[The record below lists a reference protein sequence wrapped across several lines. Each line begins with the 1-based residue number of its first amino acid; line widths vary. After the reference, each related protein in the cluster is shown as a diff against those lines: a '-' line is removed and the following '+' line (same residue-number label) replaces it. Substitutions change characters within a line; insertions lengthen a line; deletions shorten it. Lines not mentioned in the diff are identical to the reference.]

1 MTPMKTR
8 LFPLVLTLLFA
19 APLVHAQDIGGWLKR
34 AAKQVQDD
42 ISRKAEDKVKETV
55 TQPVKK
61 TPDDATSRKNGNE
74 VAKAD
79 VSGDSAPAGDM
90 VPMPA
95 VKLPMAAAASWGTVV
110 VNADGS
116 VTAWPDES
124 DGQAM
129 RIALPRKAVSAAV
142 NQYAAFILLED
153 GSVMG
158 LGKNNYQTL
167 GIAGNAKAE
176 SPRSIPGLHDI
187 MQIAAT
193 YGHALALRRDGAVFA
208 WGEDVDGL
216 RGDGGSTHALVTRV
230 PGLPA
235 IAQVATAARHSLA
248 LGRDGRVYAWGGN
261 SHGELG
267 NGSTG
272 APAAPAAVPGLDGVV
287 AIAAGLQAS
296 LALKQDGSVRAWGSN
311 QSAMLGNGGR
321 SGSAAQGI
329 APTPVQVKGVA
340 NVRLIVAGEGFVLAL
355 SADGTLRAWGFDGYG
370 EIGVGTSGGYHMAPT
385 RIPSL
390 AKVVNIN
397 AGGYRVFATTADGRL
412 WHWGTPIPVAPVHR
426 PNVKTPVVLERQ

>member
-1 MTPMKTR
+1 MRRFQQDM
-8 LFPLVLTLLFA
+8 LVLGA
-19 APLVHAQDIGGWLKR
+19 LVALSLQPAHAQDIGGWLKR

-42 ISRKAEDKVKETV
+42 VSHQAENKVRETV
-55 TQPVKK
+55 TRPMKK
-61 TPDDATSRKNGNE
+61 TPDDTTPRKNDNDL
-74 VAKAD
+74 AKAEAPQD
-79 VSGDSAPAGDM
+79 AAPAGDM
-90 VPMPA
+90 VAMPLA
-95 VKLPMAAAASWGTVV
+95 KLPMAAAASWGTVV

-124 DGQAM
+124 DGQAKS
-129 RIALPRKAVSAAV
+129 IALPRKAVSAAV

-153 GSVMG
+153 GTVMG
-158 LGKNNYQTL
+158 LGRNNYQTL
-167 GIAGNAKAE
+167 GVAGDTKLD
-176 SPRSIPGLHDI
+176 SPRAIPGLHDI

-216 RGDGGSTHALVTRV
+216 RGDARTTHALVTRV

-248 LGRDGRVYAWGGN
+248 LGRDGHVYAWGGN
-261 SHGELG
+261 GHGELG
-267 NGSTG
+267 NGATG
-272 APAAPAAVPGLDGVV
+272 EPAVPAAVPGLDGVV
-287 AIAAGLQAS
+287 AIAAGLQTS

-321 SGSAAQGI
+321 GGSASEGNVS
-329 APTPVQVKGVA
+329 TPVQVKGVA
-340 NVRLIVAGEGFVLAL
+340 NVRSIVAGEGFVLAL

-412 WHWGTPIPVAPVHR
+412 WHWGTPIPVAPGHR
-426 PNVKTPVVLERQ
+426 PNVKVPVVLEH